1 MDKIT
6 LTLATAK
13 ISLDEVKYNFDA
25 GQNLIAAGNITHN
38 VAHRYSN
45 RFLRL
50 FYFSLKTAENKEY
63 SGNGFCR
70 ARIIM

>member
-25 GQNLIAAGNITHN
+25 GQNLIVEDNITHS
-38 VAHRYSN
+38 VARRYSN

-50 FYFSLKTAENKEY
+50 FFSLKTAENKEY

>member
-25 GQNLIAAGNITHN
+25 GQNLIVEDNITAAGNITHS
-38 VAHRYSN
+38 VARRFSN

-50 FYFSLKTAENKEY
+50 FLFFLKNRRK
-63 SGNGFCR
+63 
-70 ARIIM
+70 

>member
-6 LTLATAK
+6 LTLVTAK

-25 GQNLIAAGNITHN
+25 GQNLIVEDNITHS
-38 VAHRYSN
+38 VARRYSN

-50 FYFSLKTAENKEY
+50 FLFFLKNRRK
-63 SGNGFCR
+63 
-70 ARIIM
+70 